1 MSKTFKK
8 VSPILYREVLQTAEK
23 VIMLNNPD
31 EKNPVLNDLYMLIH
45 PFAGKCD
52 NPHWEWRTF
61 AEEMKNKLVDF

>member
-1 MSKTFKK
+1 
-8 VSPILYREVLQTAEK
+8 
-23 VIMLNNPD
+23 MLNNPD